1 MRSTPYIPQGMTLST
16 RVGVCLTAL
25 VVCGVLGTAVRATE
39 PKGSPGWNPQAAAA
53 YLDGRAMFWATWTN
67 AKRDHGTFC
76 ISCHTTL
83 PYAIARPALRG
94 LLRESAPG
102 AAETKILENLLTRAR
117 GYREMEPFYPDQ
129 TRGIPK
135 TSESRAIEAVMNAVV
150 LTTRDRASGHL
161 SEDSKTALANMWAL
175 QMKTGPQN
183 GAWTWLNFGLEPW
196 ESPNSAYFGA
206 ALAAL
211 AVGTAPEGYA
221 SGSEIQEKVK
231 NLRDY
236 FQREFDKQSALNK
249 LMALWAAGRLPDLI
263 APEQRTG
270 LVDLIFGMQMA
281 DGGWSTAAIGA
292 YKRQDGSAIDTGSDG
307 YATALA
313 TLALQSGG
321 VPSGD
326 ARLRKGLAWLRHH
339 QDPETGQ
346 WTATSPNKQRDP
358 KSEPAKFMSDAAT
371 ATAVLSL
378 TFGR

>member
-1 MRSTPYIPQGMTLST
+1 MKLKMRLGAF
-16 RVGVCLTAL
+16 VTAF
-25 VVCGVLGTAVRATE
+25 VTVAVFAVAVRGTE
-39 PKGSPGWNPQAAAA
+39 PKDSLGWNPQAAAG
-53 YLDGRAMFWATWTN
+53 YLDSRATFWATWPN
-67 AKRDHGTFC
+67 AARDHGTFC

-94 LLRESAPG
+94 LLGESGPG
-102 AAETKILENLLTRAR
+102 AAETKILENLLTRAT

-135 TSESRAIEAVMNAVV
+135 TSESRAIEAVMNALV
-150 LTTRDRASGHL
+150 LTTRDGPSGHL
-161 SEDSKTALANMWAL
+161 SGDSKTALANMWAL

-183 GAWTWLNFGLEPW
+183 GAWTWLNFGYEPW

-206 ALAAL
+206 SMAAL
-211 AVGTAPEGYA
+211 AVGTAPDGYA
-221 SGSEIQEKVK
+221 SGSDIQENLK
-231 NLRDY
+231 NLRGY

-249 LMALWAAGRLPDLI
+249 LMALWAAGKLPGLI
-263 APEQRTG
+263 TAEQRTA
-270 LVDLIFGMQMA
+270 LVDQIVAMQMA
-281 DGGWSTAAIGA
+281 DGGWSTAAIGS

-321 VPSGD
+321 IPQSD
-326 ARLRKGLAWLRHH
+326 ARVRKGLEWLRHH
-339 QDPETGQ
+339 QDQETGQ

-358 KSEPAKFMSDAAT
+358 KTEPAKFMSDAAT
-371 ATAVLSL
+371 AMAVLSL

>member
-1 MRSTPYIPQGMTLST
+1 MRLST
-16 RVGVCLTAL
+16 RLGTCVTAL
-25 VVCGVLGTAVRATE
+25 VVCGVLGIAARGPE
-39 PKGSPGWNPQAAAA
+39 PNGSLGWNPQTAAA
-53 YLDGRAMFWATWTN
+53 YLDGRATFWTTWPN

-94 LLRESAPG
+94 LLRESGPG

-117 GYREMEPFYPDQ
+117 GYRDMEPFYPDQ

-135 TSESRAIEAVMNAVV
+135 TSESRAIEAIMNALV
-150 LTTRDRASGHL
+150 LTTRDRPTGQL
-161 SEDSKTALANMWAL
+161 SADSKTALANMWAL

-183 GAWTWLNFGLEPW
+183 GAWTWLNFGFEPW

-206 ALAAL
+206 SLAAL
-211 AVGTAPEGYA
+211 AVGTAPESYA
-221 SGSEIQEKVK
+221 SGPEIQENLT
-231 NLRDY
+231 NLRAY

-249 LMALWAAGRLPDLI
+249 MAALWASGRLPGLI
-263 APEQRTG
+263 TPVQQAA
-270 LVDLIFGMQMA
+270 LIDQTCAMQMA
-281 DGGWSTAAIGA
+281 DGGWSTAAIGS
-292 YKRQDGSAIDTGSDG
+292 YKRQDGSAIDTASDG

-321 VPSGD
+321 VPPDD
-326 ARLRKGLAWLRHH
+326 ARLRKGLEWLRHH
-339 QDPETGQ
+339 QDPVTGQ

-358 KSEPAKFMSDAAT
+358 TSEPAKFMSDAAT
-371 ATAVLSL
+371 SMAVLSL

>member
-1 MRSTPYIPQGMTLST
+1 MRLNTHLGT
-16 RVGVCLTAL
+16 CLTA
-25 VVCGVLGTAVRATE
+25 VMVCGVLGVAVRGAE
-39 PKGSPGWNPQAAAA
+39 PKDSGGWSPQAAAA
-53 YLDGRAMFWATWTN
+53 YLDSRATFWSTWPN
-67 AKRDHGTFC
+67 AARDHGTFC

-83 PYAIARPALRG
+83 PFAIARPALRG
-94 LLRESAPG
+94 LLGESGPG

-150 LTTRDRASGHL
+150 LTTRDQPSGHL
-161 SEDSKTALANMWAL
+161 SADAKTALANMWAL

-183 GAWTWLNFGLEPW
+183 GAWTWLNFGYEPW

-206 ALAAL
+206 SMAAL

-221 SGSEIQEKVK
+221 SGPEIQENLK
-231 NLRDY
+231 NLRGY
-236 FQREFDKQSALNK
+236 FQREFDKQSPLNK
-249 LMALWAAGRLPDLI
+249 LMALWASGKVPELI
-263 APEQRTG
+263 TAEQRAA
-270 LVDLIFGMQMA
+270 LVEQTFAMQMG
-281 DGGWSTAAIGA
+281 DGGWSTAAIGS
-292 YKRQDGSAIDTGSDG
+292 YKRQDGSTIDTASDG

-313 TLALQSGG
+313 TLALQSGRIA
-321 VPSGD
+321 PDD
-326 ARLRKGLAWLRHH
+326 AHLRKGLEWLRHH
-339 QDPETGQ
+339 QDPATGQ

-371 ATAVLSL
+371 AMAVLSL

>member
-1 MRSTPYIPQGMTLST
+1 MKSSTHLGT
-16 RVGVCLTAL
+16 CLAAA
-25 VVCGVLGTAVRATE
+25 VVCGVLGVAARGTE
-39 PKGSPGWNPQAAAA
+39 PKDSLGWNPQAAAA
-53 YLDGRAMFWATWTN
+53 YLDGRAAFWATWPN
-67 AKRDHGTFC
+67 AARDHGTFC

-94 LLRESAPG
+94 LLGESGPG

-135 TSESRAIEAVMNAVV
+135 TSESRAIESVMNALV
-150 LTTRDRASGHL
+150 LTTRDRPAGHL
-161 SEDSKTALANMWAL
+161 SADSKTALANMWAL

-183 GAWTWLNFGLEPW
+183 GAWTWLNFGYEPW
-196 ESPNSAYFGA
+196 ESPNSPYFGA
-206 ALAAL
+206 SMAAL
-211 AVGTAPEGYA
+211 AVGTAPEGYVA
-221 SGSEIQEKVK
+221 DAEIQENLK
-231 NLRDY
+231 NLRGY

-249 LMALWAAGRLPDLI
+249 LMALWASGRVPGLITPD
-263 APEQRTG
+263 QRAAC
-270 LVDLIFGMQMA
+270 VDQIFAMQMA
-281 DGGWSTAAIGA
+281 DGGWSTAAIGS
-292 YKRQDGSAIDTGSDG
+292 YTRQDGSAIDTASDG

-313 TLALQSGG
+313 TLALQNGG
-321 VPSGD
+321 VPPGD
-326 ARLRKGLAWLRHH
+326 AHLSKGLDWLKHH
-339 QDPETGQ
+339 QDPATGQ